1 MDGLSI
7 VVRAVHFSAVLLLFG
22 EFSFLMG
29 VAGPALRE
37 TAAATKHERRELHR
51 RLLQVTSWSL
61 VTAIASGVLW
71 LLVQT
76 VSMSG
81 LPLASTLNRETLGTV
96 LNDTVFGRVAEIRL
110 GLAIALGAMLF
121 SGRHRMDGRGWLIL
135 GTCGGLLA
143 GGLLATFAW
152 AGHAAAEQGADRY
165 IHLVADVV
173 HLLAAGAW
181 LGGLPPLL
189 YLLARARQAT
199 GPGSFELA
207 VGAARRF
214 STLGL
219 ASVASLL
226 VTGIA
231 NTWYTVA
238 SVPALFGTQ
247 YGRLLLLKL
256 LLFGVM
262 VTLAAINRLRLTP
275 QLAGALEH
283 ARGKLTPPALRWLLC
298 TVMTETVLGLA
309 IVAIVGA
316 LGVTIPALH
325 AQPVWPFPYT
335 LRWEAAA
342 ESAARHTAVLAAG
355 AGTLLALVSMLVGA
369 GTRRRRIAII
379 GVTGFGS
386 ALAVSAWLLAVPAH
400 PTTYFRSPV
409 RYTAASIARGARL
422 FAQNCV
428 TCHGLYGYGDGPAA
442 ASLPVKPANLTEEHL
457 FHHGEGNLFWW
468 LQHGI
473 PGTPMPGFSDQ
484 MAEPRMWD
492 VINFLRAQAEAEAAK
507 TIADKVEP
515 WRPIVAPDFTFQIDR
530 HPQESLQQQRGR
542 FTVLLVLYT
551 LPESLARLRALNE
564 SGQELDRAGVRIVA
578 VPMNQAA
585 VSREAGMPDVDASI
599 LADSNSDL
607 VATYNIFRRN
617 LSVDRLPPAPAH
629 TEFLIDREGYLRAR
643 WIFTMAQ
650 GPDQIPRL
658 LGQIAVLNHEKPRP
672 PAPESHVH

>member
-1 MDGLSI
+1 MNELSI
-7 VVRAVHFSAVLLLFG
+7 AIRAVHFSAVLLLFG
-22 EFSFLMG
+22 EFAFLMG

-37 TAAATKHERRELHR
+37 TAAASQHERRELHR

-81 LPLASTLNRETLGTV
+81 LPLFSTLNRETLGTV
-96 LNDTVFGRVAEIRL
+96 LNDTVFGRAAEIRL

-121 SGRHRMDGRGWLIL
+121 SIRHRMDARGWLIL
-135 GTCGGLLA
+135 STCGGLLA

-152 AGHAAAEQGADRY
+152 AGHAAAEQGADRN

-189 YLLARARQAT
+189 YLLARARHAAS
-199 GPGSFELA
+199 PESFALA
-207 VGAARRF
+207 VRATRRF
-214 STLGL
+214 STLGVV
-219 ASVASLL
+219 SVGSLL

-231 NTWYTVA
+231 NTWYTVG

-256 LLFGVM
+256 LLFGAM
-262 VTLAAINRLRLTP
+262 VTLAAINRQRLAP
-275 QLAGALEH
+275 QLAGASDQ
-283 ARGKLTPPALRWLLC
+283 ARGKPAPPALHWLRR
-298 TVMTETVLGLA
+298 TAMTETALGLA

-325 AQPVWPFPYT
+325 VQTVWPFPYT
-335 LRWEAAA
+335 LRWDAAA
-342 ESAARHTAVLAAG
+342 ESAARHTAMLAAG
-355 AGTLLALVSMLVGA
+355 AGTLLALVLMLVGI

-379 GVTGFGS
+379 GITGFGS
-386 ALAVSAWLLAVPAH
+386 ALAVSAWLLAVPAY
-400 PTTYFRSPV
+400 PTTYFRSPA
-409 RYTAASIARGARL
+409 RYTAVSIARGARL

-428 TCHGLYGYGDGPAA
+428 ACHGPYGYGDGPAA
-442 ASLPVKPANLTEEHL
+442 VSLPVRPANLTEEHL
-457 FHHGEGNLFWW
+457 FHHGAGNLFWW
-468 LQHGI
+468 LRHGI
-473 PGTPMPGFSDQ
+473 AGTPMPGFGGQ
-484 MAEPRMWD
+484 MTEPQMWD
-492 VINFLRAQAEAEAAK
+492 VITFLRAQAEAETAK
-507 TIADKVEP
+507 AIDGKVEP

-530 HPQESLQQQRGR
+530 RPQESLKQQRGR

-564 SGQELDRAGVRIVA
+564 SRQALARAGVRIVA
-578 VPMNQAA
+578 VPMDQAA

-599 LADSNSDL
+599 LADTNIDL
-607 VATYNIFRRN
+607 VASYYLFRRN
-617 LSVDRLPPAPAH
+617 LSIDRLPPAPPH

-643 WIFTMAQ
+643 WMFTLAP
-650 GPDQIPRL
+650 GPDQLPQL
-658 LGQIAVLNHEKPRP
+658 LGQIDALNHEQPRP
-672 PAPESHVH
+672 PAPESHAH